1 MELLIRHRISEMAD
15 LVSKGQKF
23 MLNVIGQRRSR
34 NQAGSILFVVAA
46 GIFVFIGIAGLA
58 IDLGML
64 YNVQTDLQN
73 AMDAAAMAAAL
84 QLDSTASGI
93 NHAVTQAKAATNNYY
108 FNTTPV
114 DVTDADITFSANRD
128 TGYVD
133 QGSAAGSP
141 ASIRFVRVAK
151 QKTMDLALLKMIPG
165 VGSTTNVG
173 AAA

>member
-46 GIFVFIGIAGLA
+46 GIVVFIGIAGLA

-64 YNVQTDLQN
+64 YNVRTDLQN
-73 AMDAAAMAAAL
+73 AMDAAAMAGAS
-84 QLDSTASGI
+84 QLNGKDSGI
-93 NHAVTQAKAATNNYY
+93 NRAVTQAIAATNNYY

-114 DVTDADITFSANRD
+114 YVTATDFTFS
-128 TGYVD
+128 
-133 QGSAAGSP
+133 
-141 ASIRFVRVAK
+141 
-151 QKTMDLALLKMIPG
+151 
-165 VGSTTNVG
+165 
-173 AAA
+173 